1 MKADYGKIYESPS
14 DFFELKG
21 SVTMQLSPAAAI
33 EVCRMAA
40 AHRLVVARIEGGIWL
55 NPGFES
61 RLDCIW
67 DGADP
72 PLDTAA
78 AHANN
83 LLAIQFIENKRDVH
97 DVFILTAPSVTG
109 WAHRATSSPVS
120 PGQ

>member
-1 MKADYGKIYESPS
+1 MKVDRARRYENAS
-14 DFFELKG
+14 DFFDLRG
-21 SVTMQLSPAAAI
+21 SVAMRLSPDAAI
-33 EVCRMAA
+33 EVCRDA
-40 AHRLVVARIEGGIWL
+40 AHRGFVIVRVEGGIWL

-67 DGADP
+67 DGVDP

-83 LLAIQFIENKRDVH
+83 LLAAQFIESRRDIH

-109 WAHRATSSPVS
+109 YAHKAGGS
-120 PGQ
+120 